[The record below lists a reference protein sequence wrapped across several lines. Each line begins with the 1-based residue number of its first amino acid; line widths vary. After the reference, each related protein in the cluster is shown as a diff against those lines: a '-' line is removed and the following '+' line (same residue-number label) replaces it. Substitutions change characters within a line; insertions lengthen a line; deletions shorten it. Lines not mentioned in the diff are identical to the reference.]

1 MKLRLG
7 LFAAALLLPSSSP
20 AQAEENTGCV
30 LDGVRVLI
38 ADGNDS
44 SYVEISARLS
54 PRGTGGASCAID
66 WSHVSLS
73 SPNGADA
80 APTIAIAQTFVDHKY
95 IPPLVLAD
103 GVAAANPREWRG
115 EVGVPVV
122 VAVRWIVEGTAQGLH
137 VEVPRAT
144 FPHLSHPGAKVE
156 RRVKSARPGT
166 AKFGDLGEIAIEP
179 QPPGAAGGV
188 GPAGPLTNERIVAEM
203 IPNGLPPGEKV
214 PSQLLTF
221 DALRDTLPRR
231 VLDLTAENKDGW
243 DEVAKRAYAAALH
256 GDPVV
261 ASMGVS
267 TLAWLGSGLGL
278 EATKIAKTASGKD
291 TAAVPA
297 SVVDAIG
304 DVSARLQ
311 KRYEATGKLLPLGRP
326 SIFRQA
332 LKDRPWDDKPRSAA
346 AKEAVAKLATVQP
359 QDLAAFLVPPIL
371 DGASAPIDPPA
382 PPAAIDP
389 TAVVPMGVPDAP
401 SANVEATTEKKH
413 RSSAP
418 HRRAHK
424 AWLAIGLVALL
435 AAIGWILRED

>member
-1 MKLRLG
+1 MKSL
-7 LFAAALLLPSSSP
+7 AAIVLATLVVTP
-20 AQAEENTGCV
+20 QASAGENGGCV

-38 ADGNDS
+38 ADGNES

-54 PRGTGGASCAID
+54 PRGAGGASCSID
-66 WSHVSLS
+66 WSHVSLA

-115 EVGVPVV
+115 EIATPVV
-122 VAVRWIVEGTAQGLH
+122 VAARWIVEGTAQGLH

-144 FPHLSHPGAKVE
+144 FPILSNPGAKVE
-156 RRVKSARPGT
+156 RRVKSPRPGT
-166 AKFGDLGEIAIEP
+166 AKFGDLGEIAIVP
-179 QPPGAAGGV
+179 QPPGVAGGV

-203 IPNGLPPGEKV
+203 VPSGLPPGEKA
-214 PSQLLTF
+214 PSQLVTF
-221 DALRDTLPRR
+221 DALRDTLPHR

-243 DEVAKRAYAAALH
+243 DDVAKRAYAAALH

-267 TLAWLGSGLGL
+267 TLAWLASGLGI
-278 EATKIAKTASGKD
+278 EATKIGKTASGKD

-297 SVVDAIG
+297 SVVDAVG
-304 DVSARLQ
+304 DVNGRLL
-311 KRYEATGKLLPLGRP
+311 KRYEATGRLLPLGRP

-332 LKDRPWDDKPRSAA
+332 LKDRPWDDKARATS

-371 DGASAPIDPPA
+371 DGAAAPIDPPA
-382 PPAAIDP
+382 PPAQIDP
-389 TAVVPMGVPDAP
+389 AAVVPMGVPDAP
-401 SANVEATTEKKH
+401 AANVAATQEKKRH
-413 RSSAP
+413 RVAHPRS
-418 HRRAHK
+418 HRV
-424 AWLAIGLVALL
+424 WLALGII
-435 AAIGWILRED
+435 AILGAIAYFLRED

>member
-1 MKLRLG
+1 MKSL
-7 LFAAALLLPSSSP
+7 AAVVLATLVVTP
-20 AQAEENTGCV
+20 QASADENSGCV

-38 ADGNDS
+38 ADGNES

-54 PRGTGGASCAID
+54 PRGAGGASCAID
-66 WSHVSLS
+66 WSHVALA

-115 EVGVPVV
+115 EVGAPVV
-122 VAVRWIVEGTAQGLH
+122 VAARWIVEGTAQGLR

-144 FPHLSHPGAKVE
+144 FPILSNPGAKVE
-156 RRVKSARPGT
+156 RRVKSPRPGT
-166 AKFGDLGEIAIEP
+166 AKFGDLGEIAIVP
-179 QPPGAAGGV
+179 QPPGVAGGV
-188 GPAGPLTNERIVAEM
+188 GPAGPLTNDRVIAEM
-203 IPNGLPPGEKV
+203 VPSGLPAADKA
-214 PSQLLTF
+214 PSQLVTF

-243 DEVAKRAYAAALH
+243 DDVAKRAYAAALH

-267 TLAWLGSGLGL
+267 TLAWLASGLGL
-278 EATKIAKTASGKD
+278 EATKIAKTAAGKD
-291 TAAVPA
+291 TVAVPA
-297 SVVDAIG
+297 SVIDAVG
-304 DVSARLQ
+304 DVNARLL
-311 KRYEATGKLLPLGRP
+311 KRYEATGRLLPLGRP

-332 LKDRPWDDKPRSAA
+332 LKDRPWDDKARAA
-346 AKEAVAKLATVQP
+346 SAKEAVAKLATVQP

-371 DGASAPIDPPA
+371 DGSAAPIDPPA

-389 TAVVPMGVPDAP
+389 AGVVPMGLPDAP
-401 SANVEATTEKKH
+401 SANVEATKERHH
-413 RSSAP
+413 RSSAR
-418 HRRAHK
+418 HRTHRV
-424 AWLAIGLVALL
+424 WLALGLMALL
-435 AAIGWILRED
+435 AGVFWVVRED

>member
-1 MKLRLG
+1 MKLL
-7 LFAAALLLPSSSP
+7 AAIVLSTLVVTPR
-20 AQAEENTGCV
+20 AQAEDNSGCV

-54 PRGTGGASCAID
+54 PRGAGGASCAID
-66 WSHVSLS
+66 WSHVSLA
-73 SPNGADA
+73 SPGGADA

-115 EVGVPVV
+115 EVGAPVV

-144 FPHLSHPGAKVE
+144 FPILANPGAKVE
-156 RRVKSARPGT
+156 RRVKSARPGN
-166 AKFGDLGEIAIEP
+166 AKFGDLGEIGIVP
-179 QPPGAAGGV
+179 QPPGPAGGV
-188 GPAGPLTNERIVAEM
+188 GPAGPLGNERIIAEM
-203 IPNGLPPGEKV
+203 VPNGLPPGEKV

-243 DEVAKRAYAAALH
+243 DDVAKRAYAAALH

-278 EATKIAKTASGKD
+278 EATKIAKTAAGKD
-291 TAAVPA
+291 TVAVPA

-304 DVSARLQ
+304 DVSGRLG
-311 KRYEATGKLLPLGRP
+311 KRYEATGRLLPLGRP
-326 SIFRQA
+326 AIFRQA
-332 LKDRPWDDKPRSAA
+332 LKDRPWDDKARAA
-346 AKEAVAKLATVQP
+346 SAKEAVGKLAAVQA
-359 QDLAAFLVPPIL
+359 QDLAAFLMPPIL
-371 DGASAPIDPPA
+371 DGSAAPIDPPA
-382 PPAAIDP
+382 PPAMIDP

-401 SANVEATTEKKH
+401 AANVEATKEKRRH
-413 RSSAP
+413 RSAP
-418 HRRAHK
+418 ARHHRV
-424 AWLAIGLVALL
+424 WLALGILAILAGIGFV
-435 AAIGWILRED
+435 LRED